1 MPEVL
6 VEEVSVAFGKQ
17 GGATRVLDRASLVP
31 AAGAMTLLVGP
42 SGSGK
47 TTLLSVMGLILT
59 PDDGRVVMNGVDVGR
74 LGQAERS
81 AFRLR
86 NIGFVFQAFRLLKA
100 LNAEDNVALPLLL
113 QGASASIALERARR
127 LLVQL
132 DLAHRLG
139 AYPSELSGGERQ
151 RVAIARALVGDP
163 GVILADEPTASLDSA
178 NGLAVAALL
187 AQIAQRDGRIV
198 VVVSHDERLVRHAH
212 RTIRMIDGRITEDDR
227 R

>member
-1 MPEVL
+1 VPEVI
-6 VEEVSVAFGKQ
+6 VEQVSVAFGGHA
-17 GGATRVLDRASLVP
+17 GGTRVLDRTSLVP

-59 PDDGRVVMNGVDVGR
+59 PDAGRVVMNGVDVGR

-100 LNAEDNVALPLLL
+100 LSAEDNVALPLLL
-113 QGASASIALERARR
+113 QGASAPVALARARR

-139 AYPSELSGGERQ
+139 AYPSQLSGGERQ
-151 RVAIARALVGDP
+151 RVAIARALVADP
-163 GVILADEPTASLDSA
+163 GVILADEPTASLDSV

-187 AQIAQRDGRIV
+187 GQIAEREGRIV
-198 VVVSHDERLVRHAH
+198 VVVSHDERLARHAH
-212 RTIRMIDGRITEDDR
+212 RTIRMVDGRICEDDR
-227 R
+227 P